1 MKSMVKQLYK
11 QVKELE
17 INAVEKKKRRMPS
30 NCFFLDGGAIL
41 CYPREIGDG
50 RYPYQKDGLTLWA
63 YSSGNMEVGESLFN
77 IFLNSTEGK
86 EPYIAFF
93 AGEKRTDGKYFP
105 ISVTGVAKQ
114 PFEENVNRF
123 NIYTPE
129 AVYYFAETATFVA
142 VIRAFVDED
151 KRICFTFYIE
161 NISDKP
167 IDTYLSAYFNPLMRH
182 QDFDDFEDKW
192 YKACQKTE
200 YGYRFRITEHINRDN
215 CMIHYAAVCVEG
227 QKDASITTSRYD
239 FTGATSGCI
248 NCSKALQE
256 GKFAKEK
263 AATEFTDIAVA
274 ADINRLS
281 LQAGESH
288 AVHYVFAVSDDKAE
302 AEARANKDKN
312 VEKAL
317 NEIVLKAREKAI
329 ETDFIKNMGITFE
342 GLEGALEGK
351 EIPLNGFFY
360 NLMRQVDFCAK
371 AKNYAGPYIGVRD
384 VTQQVEAA
392 LIWDPVYAR
401 KKIVEIL
408 SFTGDKGR
416 APRQYSYAASE
427 KVPPKMDLRAYID
440 QGIWLIDAAYTY
452 LSYTGDYSVLDE
464 VCGYYNFD
472 GFSMKERA
480 GQVVRFSQR
489 RDSVLE
495 HLIAITDYLVSNL
508 DEKTGCLH
516 ALYGDWNDAL
526 DGLGRTDKSGQDFGT
541 GVSVMAS
548 EQLFRN
554 LTAMIDI
561 LSHVNFKQEKIAQ
574 YKQIR
579 ESLKQGLIKN
589 AIVTDGKNKK
599 ILHGWGDERSWFVGS
614 YCDNDGYSR
623 DSITTNAYW
632 ILAGLHKE
640 YGEILPEILNAYQ
653 RLEGKY
659 GIKTFLPAFAPTNDK
674 VGRITHLPE
683 GTAENGATYNHSTN
697 FAIWSLFEIGEDKL
711 AWETMYKVLPVT
723 HSFITTTPF
732 VMPNSYIYN
741 EEKGFDGESMNDW
754 FSGSGC
760 VLVKLLI
767 GAVFGVRPN
776 LDGVE
781 IRPSSYMPCK
791 GAKMD
796 VSVKGAKLHIVYKNE
811 GKGARGYFVNGKA
824 VETQNGRGMVLSNE
838 QLKGDITIEIID

>member
-1 MKSMVKQLYK
+1 MKNKIKELYL
-11 QVKELE
+11 QVKELKTGADKE
-17 INAVEKKKRRMPS
+17 KRRMPS
-30 NCFFLDGGAIL
+30 ECFFLDGGAIL

-50 RYPYQKDGLTLWA
+50 RYPYQTDGLTLWA
-63 YSSGNMEVGESLFN
+63 YSSGNMEVGESLYN

-93 AGEKRTDGKYFP
+93 AGKKLDSGKYFP
-105 ISVTGVAKQ
+105 VSITGVARQ
-114 PFEENVNRF
+114 PVEEEIERF
-123 NIYTPE
+123 TVYTPE
-129 AVYYFAETATFVA
+129 AVYYFAETKEFLA
-142 VIRAFVDED
+142 VVRAFVDGK
-151 KRICFTFYIE
+151 KRIRFSSYIE
-161 NISDKP
+161 NLTDGEIE
-167 IDTYLSAYFNPLMRH
+167 TYLSSYLNPLMRH
-182 QDFDDFEDKW
+182 QDMDDFEDKW
-192 YKACQKTE
+192 YKACTVTD
-200 YGYRFRITEHINRDN
+200 YGYRFRVTEHINRDN
-215 CMIHYAAVCVEG
+215 CMIHYAAVRVEG
-227 QKDASITTSRYD
+227 RKNSSITTSRYD
-239 FTGATSGCI
+239 FTGSTASCI
-248 NCSKALQE
+248 NCSKALQT

-263 AATEFTDIAVA
+263 THTEFTDIAVA
-274 ADINRLS
+274 ADIQTLTLS
-281 LQAGESH
+281 AGESY
-288 AVHYVFAVSDDKAE
+288 AIDYIIAVSDDKALAEQRALEETVE
-302 AEARANKDKN
+302 AA
-312 VEKAL
+312 KAQQDL
-317 NEIVLKAREKAI
+317 
-329 ETDFIKNMGITFE
+329 IKELGVTFE
-342 GLEGALEGK
+342 GLDGVLKDK
-351 EIPLNGFFY
+351 EIPLNGFIY

-392 LIWDPVYAR
+392 IVWDPVYAR
-401 KKIVEIL
+401 KKIIEVL
-408 SFTGDKGR
+408 SFTGDEGR

-452 LSYTGDYSVLDE
+452 LCYTGDYSVLDE

-480 GQVVRFSQR
+480 GQTVKFSAR

-495 HLIAITDYLVSNL
+495 HLIAIADYLSSNL
-508 DEKTGCLH
+508 DAKTGCLH

-526 DGLGRTDKSGQDFGT
+526 DGLGRTDKEGTDFGT
-541 GVSVMAS
+541 GVSVMAT
-548 EQLFRN
+548 EQFFRN
-554 LTAMIDI
+554 LTQMIAI
-561 LSHVNFKQEKIAQ
+561 LEKIGGKQEKIEE
-574 YKQIR
+574 YKATKER
-579 ESLKQGLIKN
+579 VKNGLIEY
-589 AIVTDGKNKK
+589 AIVSKDGERK

-614 YCDNDGYSR
+614 YQDNDGYSR
-623 DSITTNAYW
+623 DSITVNAYW

-640 YGEILPEILNAYQ
+640 YPEIVPEILNAYA

-741 EEKGFDGESMNDW
+741 EERGFDGESMNDW
-754 FSGSGC
+754 FSGSGS

-767 GAVFGVRPN
+767 GGVFGIRPTLEN
-776 LDGVE
+776 LE

-791 GAKMD
+791 AAS
-796 VSVKGAKLHIVYKNE
+796 VTVAVKGARVHVSYKNVGNGE
-811 GKGARGYFVNGKA
+811 RKYLVNGKEQA
-824 VETQNGRGMVLSNE
+824 TQQGKGVVIGNAD
-838 QLKGDITIEIID
+838 LKGEITVEILD